1 MYEHKGLGDILFIML
16 YGGATMLA
24 VVACFYLLLTHGNI
38 FSSTVNPPRSLRR
51 WAAAFLASV
60 AASHVWWVVLG
71 LYWLV
76 DDRLMRN
83 IVAITLDRLTFVPL
97 MMVVLLRMLQDKHR
111 KAWPIALA
119 MLPFAVIAVYSVI
132 ARSNAF
138 EWFVEGYS
146 FFIGI
151 VFILYY
157 VYAVRQYG
165 RWLHDN
171 FSDLEHKEV
180 WQSLALLAFI
190 LVVYMCYT
198 SNEGAL
204 ATEYLAQVNTLIII
218 GFVLWRVETL
228 QQLDAENAEEIV
240 NGSET
245 FESKED
251 VAAFSIQANIGML
264 LEQQCKAKQ
273 LYLQHDLT
281 LKQLSVVIG
290 TNRTYLSAYFA
301 QQGITYNTYINS
313 LRIEHFISLYRK
325 SAESSLSVNAT
336 KLAQQSGF
344 GSYSTFS
351 VAFKRYTGSTVSTWM
366 RQEACS
372 HDIA

>member
-1 MYEHKGLGDILFIML
+1 
-16 YGGATMLA
+16 
-24 VVACFYLLLTHGNI
+24 
-38 FSSTVNPPRSLRR
+38 
-51 WAAAFLASV
+51 
-60 AASHVWWVVLG
+60 
-71 LYWLV
+71 
-76 DDRLMRN
+76 
-83 IVAITLDRLTFVPL
+83 
-97 MMVVLLRMLQDKHR
+97 
-111 KAWPIALA
+111 
-119 MLPFAVIAVYSVI
+119 
-132 ARSNAF
+132 
-138 EWFVEGYS
+138 
-146 FFIGI
+146 
-151 VFILYY
+151 
-157 VYAVRQYG
+157 
-165 RWLHDN
+165 
-171 FSDLEHKEV
+171 
-180 WQSLALLAFI
+180 
-190 LVVYMCYT
+190 
-198 SNEGAL
+198 
-204 ATEYLAQVNTLIII
+204 
-218 GFVLWRVETL
+218 VETL

-351 VAFKRYTGSTVSTWM
+351 VAFKRYTGSTVSAWM